1 MTEADAIGRSE
12 RPATVESLV
21 ADLRGLGLEAGQVVL
36 VHSSLSALGWVAGGA
51 QAVLMALMEVLTDS
65 GTLVM
70 PAYSSD
76 NSDPAHWQDPPV
88 PEAWWQV
95 IRDHMPAFNRKLTPS
110 RRLGAIPELFRTAPD
125 VRRSDHPSTSFCAWG
140 RYAHAITADHR
151 LNSSF
156 GEESPLARV
165 YDFDG
170 LVLQL
175 GVGHDTNS
183 SLHLAEHRAEWGSKR
198 SVKAG
203 AAVELGHGR
212 QWVQFEGLHYDSA
225 DFARIGA
232 EFEASARVSRGNVA
246 CAESKL
252 MRQRPLVDF
261 GAQWM
266 AANRK

>member
-1 MTEADAIGRSE
+1 MSE
-12 RPATVESLV
+12 KDSIAKANTPATVDSLA
-21 ADLRGLGLEAGQVVL
+21 ADLRTLGLAAGQVVL
-36 VHSSLSALGWVAGGA
+36 VHSSLSSLGWVVGGA
-51 QAVLMALMEVLTDS
+51 QSVLMALMDVLTDS

-76 NSDPAHWQDPPV
+76 NSDPRHWQDPPV
-88 PEAWWQV
+88 PEAWWQT
-95 IRDHMPAFNRKLTPS
+95 IRDHMPAFDRKLTPS
-110 RRLGAIPELFRTAPD
+110 RRLGAIPELFRTVPD

-165 YDFDG
+165 YDFEG
-170 LVLQL
+170 FVLQL

-183 SLHLAEHRAEWGSKR
+183 SLHLAEHRAEWASKR
-198 SVKAG
+198 IVKAG

-212 QWVQFEGLHYDSA
+212 QWVQFEGLHYDSE
-225 DFARIGA
+225 DFAKIGTD
-232 EFEASARVSRGNVA
+232 FETHTKVSSGRVA

-252 MRQRPLVDF
+252 IQQRPLVDF
-261 GAQWM
+261 AVDWM
-266 AANRK
+266 NRNRK